1 MPDEY
6 ELVQSMV
13 LPQIWLFF
21 LPVSKSNVMDML
33 KMNLIRCR
41 EFNTIKPSL
50 KSSLGYSGVVGVVG
64 SKYSCRNSDEDLQG
78 LYFYP
83 CKIKIEVIFSCTH
96 QIWSE
101 STHFYR

>member
-1 MPDEY
+1 
-6 ELVQSMV
+6 
-13 LPQIWLFF
+13 
-21 LPVSKSNVMDML
+21 MDIL
-33 KMNLIRCR
+33 KINLIRCR
-41 EFNTIKPSL
+41 EFNTIRPSL
-50 KSSLGYSGVVGVVG
+50 KSSFGYSVGKMVGVVG
-64 SKYSCRNSDEDLQG
+64 TKYSCRNSDEDLQG